1 MVLVG
6 VIRFLMVLD
15 PIEAYNPLAS
25 ERALMEMVGALDE
38 SWEIHLLH
46 SRPVKYKRLPCRY
59 VVHTVPFGLRPKSL
73 IIKLLY
79 LVASVIKGISVIKK
93 HDICFTSCKGGHL
106 YLGLAA
112 LIIARLTHRKCLVR
126 VNENTL
132 FSLGIALR
140 KVGVPGLFIRVILGF
155 GRALENIIF
164 KSVDR
169 ILTHGPMDYER
180 ISRLVGPGKVVFIPL
195 GVDLRK
201 FRPLPKEE
209 ALKAKVELLGKRDLK
224 VVLFVGRLDP
234 IKDLPTL
241 LRAFKILVDRLPNVV
256 LLVIGWGMEA
266 HKYMRMAKELGLSDK
281 VVFLGFIPHDELP
294 IYYNMADVY
303 VLPSLYEEWSNT
315 IMEAMACGIP
325 VVATRVGSNPHLVK
339 DGVTGFL
346 IPPRDPSLL
355 AERIYRILSDK
366 ELAAEMERRALEIVK
381 KYDISS
387 AWKSYKRELL
397 GVVLS
402 KRPQRIVPAHRN
414 SGSYSISR
422 AN

>member
-1 MVLVG
+1 M
-6 VIRFLMVLD
+6 
-15 PIEAYNPLAS
+15 
-25 ERALMEMVGALDE
+25 
-38 SWEIHLLH
+38 
-46 SRPVKYKRLPCRY
+46 
-59 VVHTVPFGLRPKSL
+59 
-73 IIKLLY
+73 
-79 LVASVIKGISVIKK
+79 ASVIKGSSVVKK
-93 HDICFTSCKGGHL
+93 YDICLTSCKGGHL

-112 LIIARLTHRKCLVR
+112 LIIARLTHRRCLIR

-132 FSLGIALR
+132 LSLGIALR
-140 KVGVPGLFIRVILGF
+140 KAGVPGPLIRAILGF
-155 GRALENIIF
+155 GRALEGIIF
-164 KSVDR
+164 RSVDR

-209 ALKAKVELLGKRDLK
+209 VLKAKVELLGKRDLK